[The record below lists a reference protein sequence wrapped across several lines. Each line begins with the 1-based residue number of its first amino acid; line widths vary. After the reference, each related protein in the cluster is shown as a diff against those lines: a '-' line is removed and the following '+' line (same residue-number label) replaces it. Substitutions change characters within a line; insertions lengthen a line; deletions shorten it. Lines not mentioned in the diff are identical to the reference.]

1 MPKITLKFKDNVL
14 SDYHLPPGCS
24 LKIGRHKDNDVVIE
38 NLAVSGYHS
47 KIDSAGDGFIYT
59 DLKSKNGSFI
69 NEAPVVSHWLKDGDV
84 INIGK
89 HSLTFAYFDSEP
101 LPQDKQTS
109 ETEKTMII
117 DTNEYRSM
125 VKKTDARP
133 SAEAPPQPALETVAQ
148 PSLEIVAEPVSEPA
162 SVKDKNKKKV
172 RGYLVYLAGGEG
184 TLALRHKVMK
194 IGKDAASD
202 ILVKGWKIGKI
213 AATISRTR
221 DGYFFSYVN
230 GFAKPRIN
238 NKRASKKPQKL
249 NESDIISIG
258 SIQLQFI
265 GKKQAP

>member
-1 MPKITLKFKDNVL
+1 
-14 SDYHLPPGCS
+14 LP
-24 LKIGRHKDNDVVIE
+24 R
-38 NLAVSGYHS
+38 
-47 KIDSAGDGFIYT
+47 
-59 DLKSKNGSFI
+59 
-69 NEAPVVSHWLKDGDV
+69 
-84 INIGK
+84 
-89 HSLTFAYFDSEP
+89 
-101 LPQDKQTS
+101 DKQTS
-109 ETEKTMII
+109 EMEKTMII

-221 DGYFFSYVN
+221 DGYFFQLC
-230 GFAKPRIN
+230 
-238 NKRASKKPQKL
+238 KRFCETENQ
-249 NESDIISIG
+249 
-258 SIQLQFI
+258 
-265 GKKQAP
+265 